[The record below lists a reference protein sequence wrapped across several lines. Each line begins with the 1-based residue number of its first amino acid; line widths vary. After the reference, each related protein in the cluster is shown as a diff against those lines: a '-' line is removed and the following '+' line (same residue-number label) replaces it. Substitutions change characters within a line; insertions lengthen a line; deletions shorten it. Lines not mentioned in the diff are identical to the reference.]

1 MAAAGIIVYK
11 IVKNK
16 PLFLGLIALSDD
28 QKRNR
33 GIYDIPKGEIEAGE
47 AELTAAFRE
56 CFEESGLRPKIK
68 SGPFSTGRITVW
80 LGEVD
85 EKDCKVYIYKNP
97 YTGIIEHLGYNW
109 KSPEYIRKNCLN
121 YLKPHLIWAESE
133 VLNHI

>member
-1 MAAAGIIVYK
+1 MKQIKEAVG
-11 IVKNK
+11 
-16 PLFLGLIALSDD
+16 PD
-28 QKRNR
+28 
-33 GIYDIPKGEIEAGE
+33 PKHEIEVLCSNCGYDLDE
-47 AELTAAFRE
+47 TELTAAFRE